1 MDGTDAHCDK
11 SMVSIIISDSNFVF
25 TLRQTVTR
33 LIICTSS
40 ARILICAFISVL
52 NLRPFF
58 FIFFLEKSKLIC
70 GLPYI
75 CLRLFTSI

>member
-1 MDGTDAHCDK
+1 MHIVTKAWFPLLFQILILY
-11 SMVSIIISDSNFVF
+11 S
-25 TLRQTVTR
+25 VTR

-40 ARILICAFISVL
+40 TRILICAFISVL

-58 FIFFLEKSKLIC
+58 FFEKSQLIC

-75 CLRLFTSI
+75 CLILFTSI

>member
-40 ARILICAFISVL
+40 TRILICAFISVL

-58 FIFFLEKSKLIC
+58 FFEKSQLIC

-75 CLRLFTSI
+75 CLILFTSI